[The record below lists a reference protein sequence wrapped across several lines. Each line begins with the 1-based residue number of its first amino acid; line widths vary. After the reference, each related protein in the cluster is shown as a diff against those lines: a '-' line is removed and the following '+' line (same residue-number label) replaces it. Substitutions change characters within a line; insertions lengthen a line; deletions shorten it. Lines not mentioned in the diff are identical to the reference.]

1 MQLLSSRSVAS
12 GLVFCSR
19 PVHPRLALISKGCSQ
34 YISLLKLL
42 TNQDVLRNA
51 PLKALGRL
59 YSRKAFLQ
67 RPVLLLRLTLRNQES
82 ASRKAFCSHP
92 VHPRLAL
99 ISKGCNQYISLL
111 KILTNQDVIYNDTL
125 PTQLGTITN
134 SSKTSKG
141 QTILNEANAPLLL
154 LLRLTLMNQENA
166 SRKAF

>member
-1 MQLLSSRSVAS
+1 M
-12 GLVFCSR
+12 
-19 PVHPRLALISKGCSQ
+19 GCNQ

-42 TNQDVLRNA
+42 TNQDV
-51 PLKALGRL
+51 
-59 YSRKAFLQ
+59 
-67 RPVLLLRLTLRNQES
+67 
-82 ASRKAFCSHP
+82 
-92 VHPRLAL
+92 
-99 ISKGCNQYISLL
+99 
-111 KILTNQDVIYNDTL
+111 IYRDTL